1 MAHDYKHHARSCFMS
16 FYLRSDR
23 GDQFRVHVRWR
34 LGLWWWQSTTDS
46 PHLVSSGAEKKQLHG
61 VPISFLLVA
70 AVSLQSLPQP
80 GHWRGAWKYGD
91 AGPGPLCFI
100 LQEAVNRYKTRLLRY
115 VGFRRTSHLLEATLP
130 RWQTPW
136 THSGYI
142 KKYWWAHLVMFW
154 GVISRGTIIPRY
166 IYMIFVC

>member
-1 MAHDYKHHARSCFMS
+1 MGLIENITPDHVLCHFIWDLILAINSVFTSDGVWGCGGDNQLQTLHTWFPQV
-16 FYLRSDR
+16 LR
-23 GDQFRVHVRWR
+23 
-34 LGLWWWQSTTDS
+34 
-46 PHLVSSGAEKKQLHG
+46 KKQLHG

-115 VGFRRTSHLLEATLP
+115 VGFRRTLHLLEAIQP
-130 RWQTPW
+130 RWPTQRTATVPGW
-136 THSGYI
+136 
-142 KKYWWAHLVMFW
+142 KNQM
-154 GVISRGTIIPRY
+154 
-166 IYMIFVC
+166 C